1 MPKITKIIDNYV
13 TLSGKFSYTQDEA
26 FRLSDKAIGIVMT
39 AEENSADL
47 LVVGDPSTIQL
58 NEEVK
63 FKVDYKKVKVFQHQF
78 GKIIN
83 IAGKVL
89 FPEGFTPD
97 ENEVPIYEGEISNS
111 SPSIFERV
119 KVKSPLE
126 TGIMAIDTMI
136 PIGKGQRE
144 LIIGDRG
151 TGKTAIAVSTIINQK
166 DTGVKSIYV
175 SIGQKRST
183 IADLYETLKKHDAL
197 QNTIIMYANSDS
209 AAEQYIIPKIAMAM
223 AESMAYKGEDVL
235 VVLDD
240 LTKHANICREIALS
254 VGRTP
259 GREAYPTDIFYQH
272 SYLLEK
278 AGHFNEKYNNGS
290 ITALPI
296 VETVGE
302 DVASLIPSNVIS
314 ITDGQIFTST
324 SMFQLGN
331 IPAINIPMSV
341 SRTGT
346 VVQSSI
352 IKHISK
358 NFKSDYSKLHEIQKY
373 LELATE
379 ESSDD
384 LVKQV
389 ERFAGM
395 KNMLVQHG
403 FSGYSREMMYIL
415 SQMYEKGAMS
425 RIIDSKEFAEMF
437 SNFCRKNIAA
447 KKVVSMIKTL
457 QPRDAIDYAIQTVF
471 VPFAKVLSGIQ
482 GDTYSLGEIAS
493 YRRSDN
499 ER

>member
-13 TLSGKFSYTQDEA
+13 TLTGKYSYTQDDA
-26 FRLSDKAIGIVMT
+26 FRLSDKALGIIMT
-39 AEENSADL
+39 AEQNKADL
-47 LVVGDPSTIQL
+47 LVVGDPSSIII
-58 NEEVK
+58 NEDVK
-63 FKVDYKKVKVFQHQF
+63 FKVDYKKVRVYKHQF

-83 IAGKVL
+83 IAGKIL
-89 FPEGFTPD
+89 FPEGVVVD
-97 ENEVPIYEGEISNS
+97 ENEQPAWSGEISNF
-111 SPSIFERV
+111 SPSIFDRK

-151 TGKTAIAVSTIINQK
+151 TGKSSIAISTIINQRN
-166 DTGVKSIYV
+166 TGVKSIYV
-175 SIGQKRST
+175 SIGQKRSN
-183 IADLYETLKKHDAL
+183 IANLYETLKKHDAL
-197 QNTIIMYANSDS
+197 DNTIIMYANADS

-223 AESMAYKGEDVL
+223 AEAMAYAGEDVL

-278 AGHFNEKYNNGS
+278 AGHFGDKYNNGS

-302 DVASLIPSNVIS
+302 DVASLIPSNIIS
-314 ITDGQIFTST
+314 ITDGQIFTSN
-324 SMFQLGN
+324 SMFQLGV

-346 VVQSSI
+346 IVQSNI
-352 IKHISK
+352 VKHFSK
-358 NFKSDYSKLHEIQKY
+358 HFKSDYSRLHEIQKY

-389 ERFAGM
+389 EKFNGM
-395 KNMLVQHG
+395 KNMLIQHG
-403 FSGYSREMMYIL
+403 FSGYTREMMYIL
-415 SQMYEKGAMS
+415 SRLYELGALG
-425 RIIDSKEFAEMF
+425 RINDPKEFGEIF
-437 SNFCRKNIAA
+437 SSFCRKDIAA
-447 KKVVSMIKTL
+447 KKVITMIETL
-457 QPRDAIDYAIQTVF
+457 QPRDKIENAIQTVF
-471 VPFAKVLSGIQ
+471 IPFAKVLSGIQ
-482 GDTYSLGEIAS
+482 GDTYSLGEIES
-493 YRRSDN
+493 YRRSK
-499 ER
+499 